1 MNEELTRL
9 VFDPF
14 RLGPELNVNSKL
26 GAFSYEL
33 IHQVWVEL
41 RQWARTAMHYSDL
54 RSNTHRHIDW
64 SSRLRT

>member
-1 MNEELTRL
+1 
-9 VFDPF
+9 
-14 RLGPELNVNSKL
+14 LNANAKL
-26 GAFSYEL
+26 AAFSYEL